1 MEKINEQMYQAN
13 IDLVDKNKLLEKDIK
28 NMQKKFDEAIEYLK
42 EHKPVCSS
50 AILMNILL
58 DGDYND

>member
-28 NMQKKFDEAIEYLK
+28 NMQKKFDEAVEYLK

-58 DGDYND
+58 GSDIRE

>member
-1 MEKINEQMYQAN
+1 MGIMEKINKQMYQAN

-28 NMQKKFDEAIEYLK
+28 NMQKKMDEAIEYLK

-58 DGDYND
+58 GSD

>member
-1 MEKINEQMYQAN
+1 MEKINKQMYQAN

-28 NMQKKFDEAIEYLK
+28 NMQKKIDEAVEYLK

-58 DGDYND
+58 GSDIRE

>member
-1 MEKINEQMYQAN
+1 MEKINKQMYQAN

-28 NMQKKFDEAIEYLK
+28 NMQKKFDEAVEYLK

-58 DGDYND
+58 GSDIRE